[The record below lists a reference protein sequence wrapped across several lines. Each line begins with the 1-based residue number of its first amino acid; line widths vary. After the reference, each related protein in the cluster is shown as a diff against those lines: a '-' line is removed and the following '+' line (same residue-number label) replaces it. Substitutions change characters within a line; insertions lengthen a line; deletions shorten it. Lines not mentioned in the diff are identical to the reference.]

1 LTSDDAINVR
11 RCHGRPD
18 TAEIIPV
25 KQIGVTIFAQREHE
39 LRRRGTGDIDEYRAA
54 PAEIN
59 IAVIE

>member
-11 RCHGRPD
+11 RGHGRPD
-18 TAEIIPV
+18 TAEVIAV
-25 KQIGVTIFAQREHE
+25 KQIGVAIFAQREHQ
-39 LRRRGTGDIDEYRAA
+39 LQRGGTGDIDEYRAA